1 MQRGK
6 TFADAA
12 DSEKQIDGL
21 WAVGMVRLVVFEL
34 DEKTVIEL
42 LPIAE
47 LPGQHAFAQLWLDAG
62 ESGVQAAEVFVRSGN
77 HGHVAYYAHCIGF
90 VYAPCIGCA

>member
-77 HGHVAYYAHCIGF
+77 HVAYYAHCIGF
-90 VYAPCIGCA
+90 VYALCIGCA